1 MMSHSDNESHRIC
14 NYYVDEAG
22 DGTLFNKRG
31 KVIIGTEGCSHYFI
45 IGFLDIP
52 NPQDLSLKIKALHD
66 ELLADPYFKN
76 IPSMQP
82 QNRKT
87 ALALH
92 AKDDIPEV
100 RREVF
105 KFLVS
110 YKELKFSAVVKSKK
124 AVLQNVQKR
133 QQADASYRYRPD
145 DLYDLLIERMFKNR
159 LGKADEYRICFAKRG
174 HSDRTKALEKALNS
188 LKRHH
193 APKMMLDMSASAEK
207 HCLQAADYFLWALQR
222 FYEKREDRYIQY
234 LWPRFQQVIDIDDTR
249 KKNMACTIHKKSRL

>member
-1 MMSHSDNESHRIC
+1 MLAILYEHN
-14 NYYVDEAG
+14 
-22 DGTLFNKRG
+22 GTPILLYNSSRLL
-31 KVIIGTEGCSHYFI
+31 TH
-45 IGFLDIP
+45 
-52 NPQDLSLKIKALHD
+52 LKIKSLHD

-100 RREVF
+100 RCEVF
-105 KFLVS
+105 KFLVG

-124 AVLQNVQKR
+124 AVLQNVQKH
-133 QQADASYRYRPD
+133 QQADASYRYRPN

-174 HSDRTKALEKALNS
+174 HSDSTKALEKALNS

-193 APKMMLDMSASAEK
+193 APKMTLKMSASAK
-207 HCLQAADYFLWALQR
+207 NHCLQAVDYFLWALQR
-222 FYEKREDRYIQY
+222 VYEKREDRYIQY

-249 KKNMACTIHKKSRL
+249 KKKYGVYYSQKKPLITASLPDFD